1 MPTLVETLRMVINGD
16 SKSAVKAVNDLEKKV
31 ESSGTA
37 FGKWGAGL
45 NKAANVAAV
54 GVVGLGA
61 LIGKSVSD
69 YAAFAIQ
76 VAKTSAQTN
85 MGAVATST
93 FIGELQMLHVN
104 TSSAGMAL
112 KTMEK
117 GIYGLETGSKASVA
131 AFKILGLTWEDLK
144 NLKPEDQIQLIRQR
158 LSEVQ
163 DPAARAAAA
172 TTLLGR
178 GAKDMTLWY
187 TASSGAIA
195 KVNATLKAN
204 GQIMNEGQL
213 KDAEK
218 SAIAWQTFKGSLQG
232 FEFVLARAALPSLTA
247 LVGVLTVGLRVL
259 RPFAPVL
266 VPLTVALGIFVG
278 VVKGAN
284 FVMNTWTQLM
294 RLIPAR
300 VVATTVA
307 EEGSTVAVEA
317 NTAAAGANRLA
328 MLGTLGPFA
337 LVGAAAALSALEVYK
352 AVQAWEQMKQAIE
365 QAKQAQADFKTNAA
379 ADVSQTAAKY
389 GAGSPQL
396 QSVQAVANATTNKA
410 GVSYTSG
417 SDNWF
422 LRNALNLN
430 PFSWFGGGGSF
441 TANKPTVIG
450 VGEKGT
456 ERVDITPLGK
466 ASVRSGGGHYI
477 DLRGA
482 NFSAHSPRE
491 LADQVGDVIMGRIVG
506 NLAASN
512 A

>member
-16 SKSAVKAVNDLEKKV
+16 SKSAVKAVDDLEKKV

-76 VAKTSAQTN
+76 VAKTNAQTN
-85 MGAVATST
+85 MGAEATSQ

-131 AFKILGLTWEDLK
+131 AFKILGLTWQDLK

-187 TASSGAIA
+187 TASSSAIA
-195 KVNATLKAN
+195 KVNSTLKAN

-213 KDAEK
+213 KSAEQ
-218 SAIAWQTFKGSLQG
+218 AAAAWQTFKGALQG
-232 FEFVLARAALPSLTA
+232 FEFTLARAALPSLTE
-247 LVGVLTVGLRVL
+247 LTKVLTLGLRVL

-266 VPLTVALGIFVG
+266 VPLTIALAGFVG

-284 FVMNTWTQLM
+284 MVMNTWQQIL
-294 RLIPAR
+294 RLIPAK
-300 VVATTVA
+300 VVAATVA
-307 EEGSTVAVEA
+307 EEGETVAVEA
-317 NTAAAGANRLA
+317 NTAASGANRLA
-328 MLGTLGPFA
+328 MLASLGPYA
-337 LVGAAAALSALEVYK
+337 LVGAAAALSAMEVYK
-352 AVQAWEQMKQAIE
+352 AVQAFLSMEQAIN
-365 QAKQAQADFKTNAA
+365 QAKVAQQQFTSNAA
-379 ADVSQTAAKY
+379 SDIANATAKY
-389 GAGSPQL
+389 GANSQQV
-396 QSVQAVANATTNKA
+396 QSIQAVANAKTNKA

-417 SDNWF
+417 AGSAW
-422 LRNALNLN
+422 N
-430 PFSWFGGGGSF
+430 PFSWFAEGGSF
-441 TANKPTVIG
+441 VASKPTVIG
-450 VGEKGT
+450 VGEKGA
-456 ERVDITPLGK
+456 EHVSITPLGK
-466 ASVRSGGGHYI
+466 GGQAGAGGGIHI

-482 NFSAHSPRE
+482 HFSAHSPRE

-506 NLAASN
+506 NMAASN